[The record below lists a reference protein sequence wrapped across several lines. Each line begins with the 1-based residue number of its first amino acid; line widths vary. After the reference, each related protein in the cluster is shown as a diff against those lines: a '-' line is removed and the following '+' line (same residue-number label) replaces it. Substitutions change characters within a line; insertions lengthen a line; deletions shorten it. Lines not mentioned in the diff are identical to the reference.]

1 MGAWSHS
8 SPGALVTSTPHCV
21 LSSFCSVKARLEWC
35 MSTLP
40 RSFTRTENV
49 TVEPVRWWLCASQ
62 VNATIDVLLPLLLF
76 WCVLGHT
83 DSDLGLPEHKDFTR
97 GCTKKTPIAHMHQH
111 VHPWRPNQTKTQ
123 GKGLRE
129 GLIQHLNN
137 LKRPSRVKLGGIVHS
152 WGACKLVQPLGKTVW
167 RVLKKLEIKLPPD
180 TAIPCLGMFIW
191 KITHTLIWKD
201 SCSSAFMTI
210 YKSPVTETT

>member
-1 MGAWSHS
+1 MVVVCIPAQRN
-8 SPGALVTSTPHCV
+8 AV
-21 LSSFCSVKARLEWC
+21 L
-35 MSTLP
+35 
-40 RSFTRTENV
+40 
-49 TVEPVRWWLCASQ
+49 
-62 VNATIDVLLPLLLF
+62 IDVLLPLLLF

-167 RVLKKLEIKLPPD
+167 RFLKKTRNKTTTWHSNSMPGHVYLKNN
-180 TAIPCLGMFIW
+180 
-191 KITHTLIWKD
+191 THTNLKR
-201 SCSSAFMTI
+201 FMLLSIHDYLQEPSNRNNLSIHQQMTG
-210 YKSPVTETT
+210 